1 MQENFTPNDLD
12 IETGG
17 EYNFS
22 GWTMFDDKKLDKLIF
37 KNLGEILNKDGDL
50 LKVFGEDLTDDG
62 DIEITARLWLN
73 DELAGGPENPHVRT
87 SIMRVINEWVVGHAH
102 SRTRPFQLENE
113 GGHRCADDAR
123 RLVAALRLKA
133 DQIEAIIKDG

>member
-1 MQENFTPNDLD
+1 MKNNFMPNDLD

-50 LKVFGEDLTDDG
+50 LKVFGEGLTDDG

-73 DELAGGPENPHVRT
+73 DELAGDCRT
-87 SIMRVINEWVVGHAH
+87 
-102 SRTRPFQLENE
+102 
-113 GGHRCADDAR
+113 
-123 RLVAALRLKA
+123 
-133 DQIEAIIKDG
+133 